1 MKTLIL
7 IVIVLSL
14 FPQSA
19 KGLIKNGY
27 ATKIQETRLVLKNL
41 NNIISEDKRK
51 LPKSQ
56 KKISARQRAKLKKT
70 IKSLEQFIYYFEF
83 TEILLEQ
90 FRSIAPELY
99 YEIDVIVDGN
109 GERTDV
115 YVKFVPQEVMQISAK
130 GIVYIGY
137 KKNEFNVCHSE
148 FGDHTVSV
156 MVCAE
161 LNPLFL
167 LAHELGHVK
176 YEVPNI
182 STYIEFY
189 EKVYKHQN
197 WRLDFIGHSSND
209 PSGKVAIIYE
219 KRYRKYHK
227 KYKKDNQEKLEA
239 PMVLLKKLN

>member
-51 LPKSQ
+51 HPKSQ
-56 KKISARQRAKLKKT
+56 KKLSARQRAKLKKT

-90 FRSIAPELY
+90 FRSVAPELY

-109 GERTDV
+109 GEKTDV
-115 YVKFVPQEVMQISAK
+115 YVKFVPYELMQISPRA
-130 GIVYIGY
+130 IVYIGY

-156 MVCAE
+156 IVRVE
-161 LNPLFL
+161 LNSLFF

-182 STYIEFY
+182 STYFEFY
-189 EKVYKHQN
+189 NKVYKYQN
-197 WRLDFIGHSSND
+197 RSSNFLGHNSND
-209 PSGKVAIIYE
+209 LSGKVANIYG
-219 KRYRKYHK
+219 KRFREYYK